1 MKREELYLAVKEVVE
16 GVVDVKVTKGKA
28 KEITD
33 TIIEKI
39 VEGVKKDGETVLP
52 GLGKLKLVETAP
64 RKGETNGVKW
74 EKPAGQTIKLRL
86 SSKIK
91 ESL

>member
-39 VEGVKKDGETVLP
+39 VEGVKKDGDVAAV
-52 GLGKLKLVETAP
+52 KSS
-64 RKGETNGVKW
+64 GETDAIKKDYMSIEYGKW
-74 EKPAGQTIKLRL
+74 
-86 SSKIK
+86 
-91 ESL
+91 